1 MPSFSGPNDLWFTW
15 NAFLFNTWHAF
26 RCYHFHFLWHDS
38 IYPILYILYEYL
50 YAMLLFQDR
59 TICYDGTSLCTCFF
73 PGINILHEWND
84 YHEWNDIPTIWYD
97 YLFFYAHDSF
107 PGTNMLHEWFEFTIW
122 WYEHISPLCTCFFF
136 RNKHAKW
143 MVLWTPFSSFCMYVS
158 FAKKDIDFNHEK
170 KTRSKKKVSAGD
182 WTPVVWME
190 VQHSNDWATNTLVKG
205 ANKNMEE
212 GRVKKPCKN
221 ATLFLTSNQAKKQ
234 KFKYLSLWASY
245 SKSKPLF
252 GILV

>member
-73 PGINILHEWND
+73 SRNKYSTWMKWLPWMKWHS
-84 YHEWNDIPTIWYD
+84 YYMIWLS
-97 YLFFYAHDSF
+97 LFLC
-107 PGTNMLHEWFEFTIW
+107 TWFFSRNQHATWMIWIYYIW

-143 MVLWTPFSSFCMYVS
+143 MVLWTSFSSFCMYVS

-170 KTRSKKKVSAGD
+170 KNKK
-182 WTPVVWME
+182 
-190 VQHSNDWATNTLVKG
+190 
-205 ANKNMEE
+205 
-212 GRVKKPCKN
+212 
-221 ATLFLTSNQAKKQ
+221 
-234 KFKYLSLWASY
+234 
-245 SKSKPLF
+245 
-252 GILV
+252 